1 MVAIIIFLILILSL
15 ELLIKKNDI
24 WEKMILYL
32 SISDRILI
40 LILILGV
47 INGYKYFIDLSLLI
61 AMVSFIGVLIIAE
74 FASKPSDKNG
84 K

>member
-1 MVAIIIFLILILSL
+1 MVGIVIFLILILSI
-15 ELLIKKNDI
+15 ELLIRKNDI

-40 LILILGV
+40 LILLLG
-47 INGYKYFIDLSLLI
+47 IFNGYKYFIDLSLLI

-74 FASKPSDKNG
+74 FASKPGDKNDN
-84 K
+84 